1 MSDER
6 LAAVLDATYHCFA
19 RHGVRRTTM
28 EDIATAAG
36 MSRPAVYQ
44 YVRNKDDAF
53 RRLAERLFA
62 TARAAA
68 RAAAGEAAAL
78 PDRLFGILGPKLA
91 LTQRVFRDSP
101 HATELLGE
109 HARLTVDLDAALAAD
124 LKRLVVA
131 ALVAAE
137 VPRRDAREIAEIAV
151 ALTRGVEADRSD
163 DRATERRLRRG
174 LALIVA
180 GLDAAPFP

>member
-6 LAAVLDATYHCFA
+6 LTAVLDATYHCFA

-28 EDIATAAG
+28 EDIAAAAG

-44 YVRNKDDAF
+44 HVRNKEDAF

-62 TARAAA
+62 EARAAA
-68 RAAAGEAAAL
+68 QAAAGAAGAL

-101 HATELLGE
+101 HATELLGAD
-109 HARLTVDLDAALAAD
+109 ARLSADLDAAFTAD
-124 LKRLVVA
+124 LKRLVTGV
-131 ALVAAE
+131 LVDAG
-137 VPRRDAREIAEIAV
+137 VPRRDAREIAKLCV
-151 ALTRGVEADRSD
+151 ALTNGIEADRSD
-163 DRATERRLRRG
+163 DRACTRRLHRG
-174 LALIVA
+174 LTLLVT
-180 GLDAAPFP
+180 GLSPAPP

>member
-6 LAAVLDATYHCFA
+6 LAAVLDATYRCFA

-28 EDIATAAG
+28 EDIAAAAG

-44 YVRNKDDAF
+44 YVRGKDDAF

-62 TARAAA
+62 SVRASA
-68 RAAAGEAAAL
+68 RAAAGEGGAL

-109 HARLTVDLDAALAAD
+109 QARLSADLDAALTTD
-124 LKRLVVA
+124 LKRLVTA
-131 ALVAAE
+131 ALVAAA
-137 VPRRDAREIAEIAV
+137 VPRRDAREVAEIAV
-151 ALTRGVEADRSD
+151 ALTRGMEADRSD
-163 DRATERRLRRG
+163 DRAPARRLHRG
-174 LALIVA
+174 LALLVA
-180 GLDAAPFP
+180 GLGTGP